1 MATAYLCDFDG
12 TVSPHDIG
20 ASLVRRYT
28 RGREHELH
36 QALARWK
43 AGEIGHRELTE
54 MECRGMTV
62 TREEALGFTV
72 GFSLDPEFA
81 PFARAARARGDRV
94 MVVSEGFD
102 FYIEQQLDAA
112 GLGEIPWAANH
123 ARFEGESLV
132 PEFPHHDPSCRVCG
146 NCKGRHVRAQ
156 QAEGRRV
163 VFVGDGLSDR
173 CGARA
178 ADVVVA
184 RDALLD
190 WCRAQGIAAH
200 RFDGFAALAGAV
212 AA

>member
-20 ASLVRRYT
+20 ASLVRRFART
-28 RGREHELH
+28 RAPELGA
-36 QALARWK
+36 ALDRWK

-54 MECRGMTV
+54 IECRSMTV
-62 TREEALGFTV
+62 TRDEALAFTRGFA
-72 GFSLDPEFA
+72 LDPEFG

-102 FYIEQQLDAA
+102 FYIRQQLDAA
-112 GLGEIPWAANH
+112 GLAEIPWAANR
-123 ARFEGESLV
+123 ARFEGTTLV
-132 PEFPHHDPSCRVCG
+132 PEFPHHDPACRVCG
-146 NCKGRHVRAQ
+146 NCKGRHVRDH
-156 QAEGRRV
+156 QAAGHRV

-173 CGARA
+173 CGARC

-190 WCRAQGIAAH
+190 WCLGQGIAAR
-200 RFDGFAALAGAV
+200 RFESFAALADAV

>member
-12 TVSPHDIG
+12 TVSPRDIG
-20 ASLVRRYT
+20 ASLVRRFA
-28 RGREHELH
+28 RGREHELREG
-36 QALARWK
+36 LARWK

-54 MECRGMTV
+54 LECRGLIV
-62 TREEALGFTV
+62 TRDEALGFTA
-72 GFSLDPEFA
+72 GFTLDPEFA

-102 FYIEQQLDAA
+102 FYIEQQLGAA
-112 GLGEIPWAANH
+112 GLGEIPWAANRAH
-123 ARFEGESLV
+123 FEGASLV

-146 NCKGRHVRAQ
+146 NCKAQHVRAQ
-156 QAEGRRV
+156 QAAGHRV

-178 ADVVVA
+178 SDVVVA

-190 WCRAQGIAAH
+190 WCRGQGIAAR
-200 RFDGFAALAGAV
+200 RFEGFATLADAV